1 MKRKR
6 TISDYI
12 AILTY
17 LWVKWIDNHNTSNNA
32 AMSYQLR
39 RASGERCER
48 IQAIRQKAIK
58 EFNRTFDKI
67 IKI

>member
-17 LWVKWIDNHNTSNNA
+17 LWIKWIDNHNISNNA
-32 AMSYQLR
+32 TISYQLR

-48 IQAIRQKAIK
+48 IQAIRQKAVK
-58 EFNRTFDKI
+58 ELNKTYDKT